1 MTSKRPPALL
11 SRALSVAVVFALEV
25 GVVIVAVW
33 LVGRYATGHLSAD
46 AVEGVIIALFMAATA
61 INEIMLGRRIAKL
74 EKAQQVGAAH
84 AAACDA
90 LASFRV
96 AGFTD
101 EQAQA
106 LLREGMTA
114 AMRERG
120 GWQP

>member
-1 MTSKRPPALL
+1 MNRQWPLTLL
-11 SRALSVAVVFALEV
+11 RRVLPVAVVFTLEV
-25 GVVIVAVW
+25 GIVIVAVW
-33 LVGRYATGHLSAD
+33 LVGRFTTGHLSAD
-46 AVEGVIIALFMAATA
+46 AIEGVIIALFMAATA
-61 INEIMLGRRIAKL
+61 INEIILGRRIAKL
-74 EKAQQVGAAH
+74 EKARNVGAAH

-120 GWQP
+120 GWQL